1 MRELPTSSGHPLR
14 RSASSLPILAAQ
26 TSRRVSGVIHGRRS
40 AAWQIVLIC
49 WVVAGLFGT
58 GVASDQVSTPP
69 ALPRRGDS
77 EVDECV
83 RREAIAA
90 SIAKLDSARATN
102 TPFEELVRQMADIEK
117 RILQLEP
124 GAGRTCPANFGIV
137 GLSERFDPIRQELIR
152 ERRRQEIG
160 RKPWPEHVKDAVLEN
175 RIELGMTREQVTAA
189 LGEPRNVDVTAT
201 TRQEQWTYSGPTY
214 LYFTDGA
221 LTLIARTRRPRD

>member
-1 MRELPTSSGHPLR
+1 MRELPTSSGPLLR
-14 RSASSLPILAAQ
+14 PASSLPVLAAP
-26 TSRRVSGVIHGRRS
+26 TSRRIRGVIRGRPS

-58 GVASDQVSTPP
+58 GGAADQVPAPP
-69 ALPRRGDS
+69 PGES

-83 RREAIAA
+83 QREAIAA
-90 SIAKLDSARATN
+90 SIAKLASARATS
-102 TPFEELVRQMADIEK
+102 TPFEELLRQMADIEK
-117 RILQLEP
+117 RILELKP
-124 GAGRTCPANFGIV
+124 GPGRTCREDFSIV
-137 GLSERFDPIRQELIR
+137 GLSARFDPIRQELIR

-160 RKPWPEHVKDAVLEN
+160 RKPWPEPVKRAILEN
-175 RIELGMTREQVTAA
+175 RVELGMTREQVTAA